1 MGLLDDGETDWKIVV
16 IDVNDPLASQLNDI
30 ADVEKHLPGLLDA
43 TRDWFRFYKVP
54 AGKRENILALNGEF
68 RDKAYAISI
77 IAECA
82 ESWGRLIHGKVDKG
96 HISM

>member
-30 ADVEKHLPGLLDA
+30 ADVEKHFPGLTGA

-54 AGKRENILALNGEF
+54 AGKKENKLALGGEF
-68 RDKAYAISI
+68 RDKAYATGI
-77 IAECA
+77 IGECA
-82 ESWGRLIHGKVDKG
+82 DAWGRLMHGKEDKG
-96 HISM
+96 EISM